1 MVAKYLK
8 PNTVFS
14 NLFGHQLLLQE
25 ETSIAPQLQIYAY
38 AYAKDLAAFQT
49 NPLQL
54 NKVMQNIKKDN
65 ISFKNALDRLVYSQ
79 KTFHLAATIFQ
90 RLNDN
95 VIHNNLY
102 IYYHSSYYLHL
113 VQTTLDDRTT
123 HGHSRC

>member
-25 ETSIAPQLQIYAY
+25 ETSIAPQLLQIYAY
-38 AYAKDLAAFQT
+38 AYAKYLAAFQT
-49 NPLQL
+49 NQLQL

-65 ISFKNALDRLVYSQ
+65 ISFKNSLDRLVYSQ
-79 KTFHLAATIFQ
+79 KAFQLAATIFQ

-95 VIHNNLY
+95 VID
-102 IYYHSSYYLHL
+102 IS
-113 VQTTLDDRTT
+113 
-123 HGHSRC
+123 